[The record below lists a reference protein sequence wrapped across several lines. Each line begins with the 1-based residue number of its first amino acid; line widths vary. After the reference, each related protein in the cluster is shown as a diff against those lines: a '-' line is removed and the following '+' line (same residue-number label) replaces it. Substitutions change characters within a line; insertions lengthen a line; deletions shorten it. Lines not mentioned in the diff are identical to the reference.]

1 MANGE
6 TRALMVAVGFLAA
19 AILPFSAMAQTAPKE
34 VDLHDSPLLLRGPPF
49 EGAVARTTVR
59 DNEVISQRTWNVF
72 VTKPGEIAFIT
83 LSESLGDY
91 YMMTRPRVR
100 ELHDPLLKQPAF
112 PGATWGEGGNM
123 RSGLGDFDYHRWTY
137 NPATGGK
144 QYCVAFVNYI
154 DSAESGGWR
163 KRMSGVFCG
172 PREAGQTDLEN
183 GFRVLGIKGRYEPP
197 PGVTPTRAPSQA
209 K

>member
-1 MANGE
+1 MANGL
-6 TRALMVAVGFLAA
+6 TRALMVAVGLLAA

-112 PGATWGEGGNM
+112 PGATWGEGAICGQV
-123 RSGLGDFDYHRWTY
+123 L
-137 NPATGGK
+137 AT
-144 QYCVAFVNYI
+144 
-154 DSAESGGWR
+154 STTT
-163 KRMSGVFCG
+163 
-172 PREAGQTDLEN
+172 AGHTT
-183 GFRVLGIKGRYEPP
+183 PP
-197 PGVTPTRAPSQA
+197 QA
-209 K
+209 ASSIASLL